1 MFRHD
6 YLPLI
11 AALTAAI
18 SSPLTFAADDQP
30 ATPCSGPGSS
40 EFDFWLGEWE
50 AFDSNDGSLQGR
62 EHVTKDYD
70 GCVLTQH
77 WEQQSDRYNY
87 PGSENRMR
95 GTSVTARNSN
105 TSMGSWWQ
113 TWVDNV
119 GSVIVLAGGLHD
131 GAMVLEGLP
140 GNSSVRR
147 KWHWKPLEDGSVHSW
162 GTVSPDDDETW
173 QTVWDIT
180 YRRPESDSE
189 APK

>member
-11 AALTAAI
+11 AALTAIIAV
-18 SSPLTFAADDQP
+18 PLTFAADDQP

-105 TSMGSWWQ
+105 PSIGLWWQ

-119 GSVIVLAGGLHD
+119 GSVIVLAGGLQD
-131 GAMVLEGLP
+131 GVIVLEGLP
-140 GNSSVRR
+140 GNSSMRR

-162 GTVSPDDDETW
+162 GTVSSDDGETW

-180 YRRPESDSE
+180 YRRPESDSG